1 MASESRTTVLI
12 ALGAN
17 VAVTGMKIVAGLIGG
32 SSAMLSEGA
41 HSLSD
46 TVNELFLVASVH
58 RSERPADSR
67 HPFGYGAER
76 FFWSLIAAVGIFVA
90 GGLFSL
96 FEAYRAFTDPPGAG
110 SWVLEYVVLALSAVF
125 ESVSLVRALG
135 QVRSCGRG
143 RGVGGRR
150 PLDHVRMSADPAVKT
165 VASEDSIAV
174 FGLVVAAAG
183 VAAHQVTGNGAW
195 EGAASTVI
203 GVLLIVAAF
212 ALARDN
218 MRLLVGQ
225 SLEPSMAES
234 VGDTIAGHPMV
245 EHVVEIL
252 TRYLGAHEVLVA
264 ARVELIDGL
273 TSDQIESMSSGI
285 DADLRGLNAEITQV
299 FIDATTG
306 AERRRSEARQSGP
319 V

>member
-1 MASESRTTVLI
+1 MASESRTTVLV

-17 VAVTGMKIVAGLIGG
+17 VAVTAMKIVAGAVGG

-96 FEAYRAFTDPPGAG
+96 FEAYQAFTDPPGAG

-125 ESVSLVRALG
+125 ESVSLVRAVG
-135 QVRSCGRG
+135 QVRAEATAA
-143 RGVGGRR
+143 GRR
-150 PLDHVRMSADPAVKT
+150 PLDHVRKSADPAVKT

-183 VAAHQVTGNGAW
+183 VVLHQVTGDGVW
-195 EGAASTVI
+195 EGVASAVI
-203 GVLLIVAAF
+203 GVLLVVAAF

-225 SLEPSMAES
+225 SVEPSMAES
-234 VGDTIAGHPMV
+234 VRATIAEHPMV

-264 ARVELIDGL
+264 ARVELIDGFN
-273 TSDQIESMSSGI
+273 SDQIESMSSEI
-285 DADLRGLNAEITQV
+285 DADLRRINAEITQV
-299 FIDATTG
+299 FIDATTR
-306 AERRRSEARQSGP
+306 AERRSTEAHRAGP

>member
-135 QVRSCGRG
+135 QVRSEASAA
-143 RGVGGRR
+143 GRR

>member
-135 QVRSCGRG
+135 QVRSEASAA
-143 RGVGGRR
+143 GRR

-306 AERRRSEARQSGP
+306 AERRRCEARQSGP